1 MLGQY
6 LPRYPFKHM
15 IQYSNVH
22 FRKCDCKL
30 PGDIFG
36 SPTVYFF
43 HLLRHP
49 RSSELKERLEIPGGL
64 YPAGNVKGLRAFYTE
79 QIQIFHWLFQGQYN
93 SREMQNSSL
102 WSFFGLLNVFK
113 SLYLLNLITL
123 VIDFVFS
130 GLFPLLRL

>member
-36 SPTVYFF
+36 SPTEYFF
-43 HLLRHP
+43 HLLRHH
-49 RSSELKERLEIPGGL
+49 RSSELKERLEIPVGL

-102 WSFFGLLNVFK
+102 
-113 SLYLLNLITL
+113 
-123 VIDFVFS
+123 
-130 GLFPLLRL
+130 